1 MSQFLKL
8 MNLTLIL
15 NIFLILTQVFLRT
28 ACTHSTNSASPV
40 AFASLFASDLAF
52 ISGLSLHL
60 AVEVQSLRMGLVLS
74 PLKLFPLAAYL
85 VLADR
90 VWANY

>member
-1 MSQFLKL
+1 MFHASSSVLG
-8 MNLTLIL
+8 LTFRKI
-15 NIFLILTQVFLRT
+15 
-28 ACTHSTNSASPV
+28 
-40 AFASLFASDLAF
+40 
-52 ISGLSLHL
+52 LSLHL